1 MLKTIVLLIV
11 LAIVILLGIAA
22 TKPNSF
28 RVERSVRIKAPTTTV
43 FPYLN
48 DFREWNNWSPWAKKD
63 PAMQHSQSGSETGV
77 GSIYEWSGNKEV
89 GQGRMEI
96 TGATPASHIR
106 IKLDF
111 LKPFEA
117 HNTAE
122 FELRDV
128 LDESEVTWILTG
140 PNPFMAKIMSVFVSM
155 DKMVGKD
162 FEQGL
167 NNLKALV
174 ENDA

>member
-1 MLKTIVLLIV
+1 MIKTIVLLLV
-11 LAIVILLGIAA
+11 LAIVIPLGIAA
-22 TKPNSF
+22 TKPDSF
-28 RVERSVRIKAPTTTV
+28 RVERSVRIKAPATTV
-43 FPYLN
+43 FSYLN
-48 DFREWNNWSPWAKKD
+48 DFREWNNWSPWARKD
-63 PAMQHSQSGSETGV
+63 PAMQHAQSGSETGV

-96 TGATPASHIR
+96 TGSTPASHLR

-122 FELRDV
+122 FELSDV
-128 LDESEVTWILTG
+128 QDESEVTWILTG
-140 PNPFMAKIMSVFVSM
+140 PNPFMAKLMSVFVSM

-167 NNLKALV
+167 ENLKALV